1 MKRLIKVMFGTAG
14 SILVLGFAVAY
25 ASFPMTISNDNFDA
39 YPDDADYIIVN
50 SWGWTS
56 WSTYATP
63 VVKATHNVSAPNSL
77 TRTIPGDKYFAMQ
90 KTLASEDVLNAQ
102 NAGDITLSVWVRCRN
117 AYWSPL
123 VIQIGESG
131 AQDRVYFL
139 TGGYSSWTYKYR
151 GKDDSVN
158 DILDFGGQPLE
169 VPSGVDEAYN
179 RVELKMTWDAINV
192 TYGSTYTVQIFDE
205 NDSPLSPVTTCE
217 VVDEDLRDNGTVDF
231 VDWFGLSAGAGQ
243 HEVWLDNLVITAE
256 AAVVDYTPQN
266 PLATQSVT
274 IEFDGAEGYL
284 YKTLVGD
291 TPPGDTEADVVVAGG
306 NDGEWT
312 DSGDDSRSSPGDVD
326 KRFYRT
332 TEADVQ

>member
-1 MKRLIKVMFGTAG
+1 MKKLIKSMFGTMVG
-14 SILVLGFAVAY
+14 LLVFGAAAAY
-25 ASFPMTISNDNFDA
+25 ATFPMTISNDNFDA
-39 YPDDADYIIVN
+39 YPDDADYIIFN

-56 WSTYATP
+56 WSTYPTP
-63 VVKATHNVSAPNSL
+63 VVEATNNVSAPNSL
-77 TRTIPGDKYFAMQ
+77 TRTIPGDMYYAMQ
-90 KTLASEDVLNAQ
+90 QTLAGEDVLNAQ

-123 VIQIGESG
+123 IIQIGESG
-131 AQDRVYFL
+131 AEDRVYFL
-139 TGGYSSWTYKYR
+139 TGGSNSWTYKYR
-151 GKDDSVN
+151 GKDSTVH

-169 VPSGVDEAYN
+169 VAHGDSETFN
-179 RVELKMTWDAINV
+179 RIELKMFWDAINV

-217 VVDEDLRDNGTVDF
+217 VINDDLRDNGTVDF

-256 AAVVDYTPQN
+256 AAVVDFTPQN
-266 PLATQSVT
+266 TSATQSVT
-274 IEFDGAEGYL
+274 IEIDGAEGYL
-284 YKTLVGD
+284 YDVLIGD
-291 TPPGDTEADVVVAGG
+291 TPPGDTVTDQAVAGG

-312 DSGDDSRSSPGDVD
+312 DSGDDSRPSPGDVD